1 MLADVLQLLII
12 ALGFGLTGIGI
23 LALKEQIKKQ
33 SGSTSVQVCLSFF
46 DRLRDADMR
55 EISDK
60 IRSKELLNLEEET
73 TDWINLM
80 RFLNH
85 FEHISI
91 AQDRDVIDYDS
102 TMSFFSGYL
111 TAMNKNK
118 QVTTH
123 INNQPGKGFSYL
135 KMLLRKN
142 IEYTN

>member
-1 MLADVLQLLII
+1 
-12 ALGFGLTGIGI
+12 
-23 LALKEQIKKQ
+23 
-33 SGSTSVQVCLSFF
+33 
-46 DRLRDADMR
+46 MR

-111 TAMNKNK
+111 TAMNKNE